1 MLRGEKCTKLPSL
14 CDEMKIMFKYQ
25 QEKERKKS
33 NNDRVGGRIRR
44 EIRVIML

>member
-25 QEKERKKS
+25 QRKERNQTMTELKEELVVKL
-33 NNDRVGGRIRR
+33 G
-44 EIRVIML
+44 

>member
-25 QEKERKKS
+25 QKKEIKQWP
-33 NNDRVGGRIRR
+33 RIFFR